1 MTTENTIVENK
12 TIEET
17 AHDIG
22 VAVGKGAE
30 KRARPLRRLE
40 TGLRKGVEDNRP
52 LEEKVGDAR
61 EAVIKG
67 VKEGAEK
74 VGKTAEAFGDGIK
87 KGIDDAKP
95 IKVKVEE
102 AGEAVVKV
110 VSEGVDNIAKGIEA
124 EKVKIENC

>member
-1 MTTENTIVENK
+1 MTTENTIVQNK

-30 KRARPLRRLE
+30 RAC
-40 TGLRKGVEDNRP
+40 TTVKAFGDGLRKGVEDNRP